1 MRVKSTMHVRFDFAL
16 AKLIP
21 RPPKVGFKLG
31 SIHCQF
37 AFRKVWD
44 NPAPCYTMSPF
55 SDKAAKKARHK
66 ARLWNLLTIISPDF
80 RVRAFHSAP
89 GTQVSSRDRDFRP
102 TRRRGFDDDNFE
114 APRRSFG
121 STPQFGGQ
129 RVDPPSGPPV
139 QAVVK
144 WYNPDKGFGFVQL
157 ADGSGDAFLHV
168 SVVERSGHDTVP
180 PGATLEVRAGPGP
193 KGPQVTEILSVDSS
207 TAQQEPARRARPERP
222 VYPPTDQAAIEES
235 GTVKWY
241 NAVKG
246 FGFIASDRGG
256 KDIFVHASALERS
269 GITGLTE
276 GQRVA
281 VDVIDGRKGPEATG
295 LRLI

>member
-1 MRVKSTMHVRFDFAL
+1 M
-16 AKLIP
+16 
-21 RPPKVGFKLG
+21 
-31 SIHCQF
+31 
-37 AFRKVWD
+37 
-44 NPAPCYTMSPF
+44 
-55 SDKAAKKARHK
+55 
-66 ARLWNLLTIISPDF
+66 
-80 RVRAFHSAP
+80 
-89 GTQVSSRDRDFRP
+89 SSRERDFRP

-114 APRRSFG
+114 SPRHGFG
-121 STPQFGGQ
+121 SPVSAQKFEA
-129 RVDPPSGPPV
+129 PSSPPV

-168 SVVERSGHDTVP
+168 SVVERSGHDSVP

-193 KGPQVTEILSVDSS
+193 KGPQVSEILSVDSS
-207 TAQQEPARRARPERP
+207 TAQQELPGRARPDRP
-222 VYPPTDQAAIEES
+222 MYPPADRAAVEES

-256 KDIFVHASALERS
+256 KDIFVHASALNRA
-269 GITGLTE
+269 GIADLAE

-281 VDVIDGRKGPEATG
+281 VDVIDGRKGPEAAS
-295 LRLI
+295 LRLV

>member
-1 MRVKSTMHVRFDFAL
+1 MP
-16 AKLIP
+16 P
-21 RPPKVGFKLG
+21 RN
-31 SIHCQF
+31 H
-37 AFRKVWD
+37 
-44 NPAPCYTMSPF
+44 
-55 SDKAAKKARHK
+55 
-66 ARLWNLLTIISPDF
+66 
-80 RVRAFHSAP
+80 
-89 GTQVSSRDRDFRP
+89 VSSRDRDFRP
-102 TRRRGFDDDNFE
+102 TRRRSFDDHNFETLRRSSGSTPGSRAQRFE
-114 APRRSFG
+114 AP
-121 STPQFGGQ
+121 
-129 RVDPPSGPPV
+129 SGLPV

-168 SVVERSGHDTVP
+168 SVVERSGHGSIP

-207 TAQQEPARRARPERP
+207 TAQQDLLRRARPERP
-222 VYPPTDQAAIEES
+222 MYPPTDQAAVEES

-241 NAVKG
+241 NATRG

-256 KDIFVHASALERS
+256 KDIFVHASALERA

-276 GQRVA
+276 GQRVS